1 MTPSCRRLVPLS
13 DNPLRELAPE
23 ELNRA
28 TAAFITPRDIPKA
41 NAPIAPNSGPATEI
55 TVLTKTGGPL
65 TKRISLSADGAIKSD
80 GSACVMTS
88 GRAHRVPITDA
99 GELAA
104 VIQGL
109 APNQAIALGRLRPEL
124 PDEVQI
130 ITKNSLNGSTAP
142 NVIARTADN
151 FIFPNGQP
159 AWALL
164 DFDQKGVTAD
174 VTAEI
179 ELHGGFWGAVV
190 SVIPALAEVA
200 RVERASTSAGLSR
213 TDTSER
219 FPGSG
224 GQHAYVASKDGAD
237 IERFLRTLHD
247 RCWLAGLG
255 WYMIGVSGHLLERS
269 IIDRSVGA
277 PERLVFEGDPVLKPP
292 IAQDPESR
300 RPIAVDGDV
309 LDTLEACPAL
319 TSAEQ
324 ERLADLKAEAAL
336 KLAPGNCSPPAAQ

>member
-1 MTPSCRRLVPLS
+1 MTGAQFHPLS
-13 DNPLRELAPE
+13 ELTPE
-23 ELNRA
+23 ELGGPD
-28 TAAFITPRDIPKA
+28 TPPKPNGA
-41 NAPIAPNSGPATEI
+41 SKVGAPIAPNSGPATEI

-109 APNQAIALGRLRPEL
+109 APNQAITLGRLRPEL

-213 TDTSER
+213 TDNG
-219 FPGSG
+219 FP
-224 GQHAYVASKDGAD
+224 AREASTP
-237 IERFLRTLHD
+237 TLPA
-247 RCWLAGLG
+247 R
-255 WYMIGVSGHLLERS
+255 M
-269 IIDRSVGA
+269 A
-277 PERLVFEGDPVLKPP
+277 PISSDF
-292 IAQDPESR
+292 
-300 RPIAVDGDV
+300 
-309 LDTLEACPAL
+309 
-319 TSAEQ
+319 
-324 ERLADLKAEAAL
+324 
-336 KLAPGNCSPPAAQ
+336 